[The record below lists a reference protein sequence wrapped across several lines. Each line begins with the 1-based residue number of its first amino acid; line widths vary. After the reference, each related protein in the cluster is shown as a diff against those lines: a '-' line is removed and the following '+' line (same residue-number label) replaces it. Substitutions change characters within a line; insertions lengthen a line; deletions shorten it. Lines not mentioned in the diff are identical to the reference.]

1 MTTSPAKKMAA
12 EADSELEIESL
23 IANIV
28 LRTCISRPH
37 YTTWYAFKFSKM
49 YMYQLCLCVSLTT
62 EYLKDNKYTAAELAF
77 AEECPYVS
85 TDDESRP
92 SESLE
97 EIVGIYRRQKQ
108 SGKL

>member
-1 MTTSPAKKMAA
+1 MRVYVVHIILRSMRLNFQRCTS
-12 EADSELEIESL
+12 
-23 IANIV
+23 
-28 LRTCISRPH
+28 
-37 YTTWYAFKFSKM
+37 
-49 YMYQLCLCVSLTT
+49 CLCVSLTT